1 MMYFTIPRGVK
12 IALICGALTTTQ
24 FACGAGLPEASTCP
38 TRAPASLRI
47 VATDHMNPSTRGE
60 GLATELR
67 LYQLRDARALD
78 GHSFEDLWHQG
89 GAALG
94 ESLVS
99 EETLTV
105 YPGETTAHPLTLQ
118 DGALY
123 LGAVVIV
130 RQPEG
135 RSWTTVTPLT
145 DTISREGN
153 QPTNHEGCPAA
164 PAITLR
170 IDGSRIESFASNAEA
185 YGEGS

>member
-1 MMYFTIPRGVK
+1 MMSFSTLRAEK
-12 IALICGALTTTQ
+12 RAWICGVLAASQ
-24 FACGAGLPEASTCP
+24 MACGASAPEVSTCP

-47 VATDHMNPSTRGE
+47 VATEHMNPSTRGE
-60 GLATELR
+60 GLPTELR
-67 LYQLRDARALD
+67 LYQLRDAHALE
-78 GHSFEDLWHQG
+78 GLSFEDLWHQG

-105 YPGETTAHPLTLQ
+105 YPGETTAHPLTLE
-118 DGALY
+118 DGATH

-135 RSWTTVTPLT
+135 RGWTTVAPLT
-145 DTISREGN
+145 DALH
-153 QPTNHEGCPAA
+153 QGCPEA

-170 IDGSRIESFASNAEA
+170 IDGSRIESFVSNSEA
-185 YGEGS
+185 QGEGS

>member
-1 MMYFTIPRGVK
+1 MMSFSLSYAMRR
-12 IALICGALTTTQ
+12 ALIISAVACTQ
-24 FACGAGLPEASTCP
+24 FACGASIPEASTCP
-38 TRAPASLRI
+38 ARAPASLRI

-67 LYQLRDARALD
+67 LYQLRDAHALE

-89 GAALG
+89 GTVLG
-94 ESLVS
+94 ASLVS

-105 YPGETTAHPLTLQ
+105 YPGETTTHPLTLE
-118 DGALY
+118 DGAAY

-130 RQPEG
+130 REPEG
-135 RSWTTVTPLT
+135 RAWTTVTPLA
-145 DTISREGN
+145 DTR
-153 QPTNHEGCPAA
+153 QHGCPEA

-185 YGEGS
+185 QREGS